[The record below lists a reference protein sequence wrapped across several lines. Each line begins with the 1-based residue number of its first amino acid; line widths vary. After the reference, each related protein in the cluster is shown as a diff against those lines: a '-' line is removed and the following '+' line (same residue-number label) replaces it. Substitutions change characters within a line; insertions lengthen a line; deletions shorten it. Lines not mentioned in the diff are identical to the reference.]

1 MKNKY
6 GGDHL
11 FMRMIVGRL
20 RMAGVVVIVG
30 PVLAG
35 VVMPVNMFVGPV
47 VVMVRVLVVMPMAVG
62 MGVFVAVNLSF
73 VLVFVDVGVIVF
85 VIMLVLMGVFAF
97 HDAFLLAVRVTA
109 STSSTDRH
117 PGGSRDLFLRAV
129 QRIPHPC
136 GDDVA
141 LP

>member
-11 FMRMIVGRL
+11 FMRMIMGL
-20 RMAGVVVIVG
+20 RRVAGVVVVVG
-30 PVLAG
+30 PMLSR
-35 VVMPVNMFVGPV
+35 VVVPVNMLVGPM

-62 MGVFVAVNLSF
+62 MGVFVAVNLS
-73 VLVFVDVGVIVF
+73 VVRVFVDVGVIVF

-97 HDAFLLAVRVTA
+97 HDTFLLVVRFTA
-109 STSSTDRH
+109 STSSTVRH

-129 QRIPHPC
+129 QLISHPC
-136 GDDVA
+136 RDDVA